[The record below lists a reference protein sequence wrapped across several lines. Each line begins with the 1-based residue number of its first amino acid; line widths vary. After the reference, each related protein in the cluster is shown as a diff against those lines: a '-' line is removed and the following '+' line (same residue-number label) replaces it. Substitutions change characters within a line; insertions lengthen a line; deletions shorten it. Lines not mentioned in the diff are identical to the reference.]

1 VESATLR
8 APMKNLRFLVPVL
21 ALFALQGCIYHR
33 GLKEAQSSPPKS
45 KKSKSNSKE
54 CHPSQYWDGDQCRHK
69 GKGHGARKH
78 DD

>member
-1 VESATLR
+1 
-8 APMKNLRFLVPVL
+8 MNLRLVLPVL
-21 ALFALQGCIYHR
+21 ALFSLGGCLVVR
-33 GLKEAQSSPPKS
+33 DRTVVVP
-45 KKSKSNSKE
+45 SKSRKE